1 MMADAFL
8 QFRFLCLHHAHRKH
22 QLQQN
27 SNLVHFSHALCQFAR
42 QKISGKYYTRSLI
55 GLSKTTTQLLVNRM
69 GGCTTFAEFCGHI
82 IFSFTR
88 SVAEHYNFDEAGH
101 TSDLFGY
108 NPLDDKGTEWYCQPV
123 DEVIFQE
130 YSNKEATSLDYLASS
145 NIGARFIDAS
155 LAEDN
160 ETIQEPS
167 EDREMAW
174 KQLRPPMW
182 RTAWNS
188 LHFGFLMSV
197 LSAAVVGIVSI
208 LFYYVC
214 YQTRLN
220 CEGKPKEAI
229 PKKLQWISTIT
240 EIASSFMLY
249 CWFFLNSLF
258 FFRPFQIWGVK
269 LKVFLLCV
277 PFFCLNAGYRVAT
290 QALGISYSK
299 LSTTQRIPLNVLFL
313 SCVCLQTYNFSKH
326 LVNGP
331 RKKLLRLFVL
341 FGVPCMLTFVVA
353 LLAAYFIYPAYSKQG
368 KAGRLLIAL
377 FTPLIVVFLKG
388 ISRTCVQRLWKISHP
403 GTSFVLLSP
412 LYCGSAVL
420 LRLLQLDLS
429 SLESVALIGVIH
441 GIAEVVERSTIA
453 LIDHIYNQVWERRL
467 VAWGGFRT
475 PRRER
480 LAADIAIMSVVYE
493 ASAVISANGFLYLY
507 QYYYTRNNSP
517 LELLQSF
524 AVTTLVP
531 LTIEWFFTS
540 VSFAIETRYLNIPV
554 IAVWRKRWKRHILVA
569 IVNSVAITL
578 WASTTLLIAV
588 EGRFIK
594 VTKVYC
600 QMPFS

>member
-1 MMADAFL
+1 MRICVA
-8 QFRFLCLHHAHRKH
+8 KH
-22 QLQQN
+22 
-27 SNLVHFSHALCQFAR
+27 
-42 QKISGKYYTRSLI
+42 YTRSLI
-55 GLSKTTTQLLVNRM
+55 GLLKTTTQLLVGRM
-69 GGCTTFAEFCGHI
+69 GGCTAFAEFCGHI

-88 SVAEHYNFDEAGH
+88 SVAEHYNFDEAEH
-101 TSDLFGY
+101 TSDRFGH

-130 YSNKEATSLDYLASS
+130 YSNKESASLDYLASC
-145 NIGARFIDAS
+145 NIGARFMDAS
-155 LAEDN
+155 SVEDN
-160 ETIQEPS
+160 EKTQEPS
-167 EDREMAW
+167 EDRAMSW
-174 KQLRPPMW
+174 KRLRPPMW
-182 RTAWNS
+182 RTVWNS
-188 LHFGFLMSV
+188 LLFGFLMSV
-197 LSAAVVGIVSI
+197 LTAAVVGIVSI
-208 LFYYVC
+208 LFYFVC
-214 YQTRLN
+214 YQTTLN
-220 CEGKPKEAI
+220 CKGKPKEAI
-229 PKKLQWISTIT
+229 PKELQWISTIT
-240 EIASSFMLY
+240 QTVVFAPMLY
-249 CWFFLNSLF
+249 HWFFLNSLF
-258 FFRPFQIWGVK
+258 FFRPFQIWGLK
-269 LKVFLLCV
+269 LRVFLLCL
-277 PFFCLNAGYRVAT
+277 PFLWLDAGYRIAT
-290 QALGISYSK
+290 QALGISYSR

-313 SCVCLQTYNFSKH
+313 SCFCLQTYNFSKH

-341 FGVPCMLTFVVA
+341 IGVPCMFTYVVG

-377 FTPLIVVFLKG
+377 FTPLIVVVLKG

-412 LYCGSAVL
+412 LYCGSAVM

-429 SLESVALIGVIH
+429 SLESVALIGLIH

-475 PRRER
+475 PRGER

-493 ASAVISANGFLYLY
+493 AGAVISANAFLYLY

-524 AVTTLVP
+524 AVSTLVP

-540 VSFAIETRYLNIPV
+540 VSLAIETRYLNIPV
-554 IAVWRKRWKRHILVA
+554 IAVWCQRWKRHILVA

-578 WASTTLLIAV
+578 WADTTLLIAV
-588 EGRFIK
+588 EGRFSNA
-594 VTKVYC
+594 TKVYC
-600 QMPFS
+600 EVPFS